1 MNYIKQLDS
10 IRAIAVILVIIE
22 HWIPK
27 MSLHQRIPYG
37 EVGVDVFFVL
47 SGFLISRILLEN
59 KYTVESGLRTKSYVL
74 KSFYIRRTLRIFPI
88 YYIAIFAALIFA
100 AYTKT
105 RIQIAFPW
113 YVTYTSN
120 WFMFYNGWDG
130 ILSHLWSLAVEE
142 QFYIVWPWLLLFMP
156 KRWLPMLISGF
167 ILTGIISNY
176 FVWHRLLGTVLTFTC
191 FDAFGMGALLAWL
204 QLSGRGMIKKY
215 LPYFSI
221 AALISAILFAI
232 GIWRFK
238 HDILPLRT
246 LISVM
251 ALWLLA
257 YIVYHSTEG
266 NLRGKWIL
274 DNRILIFLG
283 KISYGIY
290 LYHNFVPVINEYTV
304 SKWLDPHLPDFLL
317 GHIEK
322 LHLLENL
329 TLLVLLSWVSFNLIE
344 KRFLGLK
351 KYFEYSPKKVTS
363 AAQ

>member
-1 MNYIKQLDS
+1 MKYIRQLDS
-10 IRAIAVILVIIE
+10 IRAIAVLLVIVE

-27 MSLHQRIPYG
+27 ANLHHRIPYG

-59 KYTVESGLRTKSYVL
+59 KYAVDSGLKTNSTVL
-74 KSFYIRRTLRIFPI
+74 KSFYIRRSLRIFPI
-88 YYIAIFAALIFA
+88 YYIAIFAALFFA

-113 YVTYTSN
+113 YLTYTSN

-142 QFYIVWPWLLLFMP
+142 QFYIIWPWLILFVS
-156 KRWLPMLISGF
+156 KRWIPHLIIGF
-167 ILTGIISNY
+167 ILTGILSNY
-176 FVWHRLLGTVLTFTC
+176 LVWHRPLGTVLTFTC

-204 QLSGRGMIKKY
+204 QLSGGGMLKKSI
-215 LPYFSI
+215 PYFSI
-221 AALISAILFAI
+221 AAILAALLFLI

-238 HDILPLRT
+238 HDLVPLRT
-246 LISVM
+246 LVSLI
-251 ALWLLA
+251 ALWLIA
-257 YIVYHSTEG
+257 YIVDFSAEG
-266 NLRGKWIL
+266 SLRGRWIL

-290 LYHNFVPVINEYTV
+290 LYHNFIPVINEYTL
-304 SKWLDPHLPDFLL
+304 SKWLDPQLPAFMQN
-317 GHIEK
+317 HIEK
-322 LHLLENL
+322 LHLAENL
-329 TLLVLLSWVSFNLIE
+329 VLLVLLSWLSFVLIE

-351 KYFEYSPKKVTS
+351 KYFEYSPERPVATAK
-363 AAQ
+363 

>member
-1 MNYIKQLDS
+1 MKYIKQLDS
-10 IRAIAVILVIIE
+10 VRAIAVLLVIIE
-22 HWIPK
+22 HWIPR
-27 MSLHQRIPYG
+27 MNMHQRIPYG
-37 EVGVDVFFVL
+37 ELGVDVFFVL

-59 KYTVESGLRTKSYVL
+59 KYSVESGLRTNSSVL
-74 KSFYIRRTLRIFPI
+74 KSFYIRRSLRIFPI
-88 YYIAIFAALIFA
+88 YYIAIIVALIFA

-130 ILSHLWSLAVEE
+130 MLSHLWSLAVEE
-142 QFYIVWPWLLLFMP
+142 QFYIIWPWLLLFVP
-156 KRWLPMLISGF
+156 KHWLPLLITGF
-167 ILTGIISNY
+167 ILTGISSNY
-176 FVWHRLLGTVLTFTC
+176 FVWHRPLGTVLTFTC

-204 QLSGRGMIKKY
+204 QLSGRGKIKKF
-215 LPYFSI
+215 LPYFSF
-221 AALISAILFAI
+221 AAKISVILLTI

-238 HDILPLRT
+238 HDIVPLRT

-257 YIVYHSTEG
+257 YIVYHSAEG

-274 DNRILIFLG
+274 NNGVLVFLG

-290 LYHNFVPVINEYTV
+290 LYHNFVPVINEYTL
-304 SKWLDPHLPDFLL
+304 SKWLDPHLPVFLVR
-317 GHIEK
+317 HTEK

-329 TLLVLLSWVSFNLIE
+329 TLLILLSWLSFVLIE

-351 KYFEYSPKKVTS
+351 KYFEYSPKQKAVTPT
-363 AAQ
+363 